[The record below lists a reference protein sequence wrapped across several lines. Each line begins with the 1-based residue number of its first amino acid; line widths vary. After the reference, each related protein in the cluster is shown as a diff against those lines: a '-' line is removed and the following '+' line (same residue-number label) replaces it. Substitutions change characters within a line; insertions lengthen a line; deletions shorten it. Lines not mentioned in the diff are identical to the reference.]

1 MDKSL
6 IQTLVRIC
14 TSSDE
19 RFQSPSKGLK
29 RFCEEYNIGRPS
41 GAAMII
47 SAQDKGRVD
56 AILKAEGIDAEMING
71 VDLNSISRAEA
82 LKYAQNEKITDAPVR
97 TARVAV
103 KSLPGRPLLIGGE
116 AIILPAGANLDVAW
130 AQVVELCAHESVLL
144 VENWEAF
151 EAIHRVT
158 LDLSRAGDNPLVL
171 FRGSPVYQQDS
182 TSRLLEALAVPVIA
196 FVDFDPAG
204 LLIALGLPHFA
215 GLIWP
220 EESVLIPSFQ
230 DALNHERYQKQL
242 IQTKA
247 TLDRT
252 TNAEISECWALLR
265 RYGAALPQE
274 YFIHDSLSYFTT

>member
-6 IQTLVRIC
+6 MQTLVRIC
-14 TSSDE
+14 TSNEE

-29 RFCEEYNIGRPS
+29 RFCTDYNIGRPA
-41 GAAMII
+41 GASMII
-47 SAQDKGRVD
+47 SAQEKAKIE
-56 AILKAEGIDAEMING
+56 AILKADGIDTALMKGI
-71 VDLNSISRAEA
+71 DLNSLSRSEA

-97 TARVAV
+97 TGRVAI

-116 AIILPAGANLDVAW
+116 AIILPAGANLDAPWEQVA
-130 AQVVELCAHESVLL
+130 ELCAHESVLL

-158 LDLSRAGDNPLVL
+158 LDLSRAGGNPLVV

-182 TSRLLEALAVPVIA
+182 TSSLLAALALPVIA

-204 LLIALGLPHFA
+204 LLIAQGLPHFA

-220 EESVLIPSFQ
+220 EEVVLIPGFK

-242 IQTKA
+242 TQAKA
-247 TLDRT
+247 SLDRS
-252 TNAEISECWALLR
+252 TNADISECWALLR

-274 YFIHDSLSYFTT
+274 YFIKDSHSV